1 MGVVLWLGSLAWV
14 VLRST
19 AACQEG
25 RPTRRSAK
33 KRGGS
38 VAIFSGRRGGN
49 PIAANSSTV
58 LSETKKR
65 LPKPSE
71 PEITEITE
79 TTETTEMAHM
89 ALATSAAV
97 LCIPRGG
104 RGGVIQAGGNPHSH
118 HKTIL

>member
-1 MGVVLWLGSLAWV
+1 MAYAHFGLNTLPWVVGMACGLQGPRPELRWGNRLLGSLAV
-14 VLRST
+14 T
-19 AACQEG
+19 D
-25 RPTRRSAK
+25 
-33 KRGGS
+33 
-38 VAIFSGRRGGN
+38 
-49 PIAANSSTV
+49 SSLKELDWFT
-58 LSETKKR
+58 
-65 LPKPSE
+65 
-71 PEITEITE
+71 EITEITE

>member
-1 MGVVLWLGSLAWV
+1 MLGSLAV
-14 VLRST
+14 T
-19 AACQEG
+19 D
-25 RPTRRSAK
+25 
-33 KRGGS
+33 
-38 VAIFSGRRGGN
+38 
-49 PIAANSSTV
+49 SSLKELDWFT
-58 LSETKKR
+58 
-65 LPKPSE
+65 
-71 PEITEITE
+71 EITEITE